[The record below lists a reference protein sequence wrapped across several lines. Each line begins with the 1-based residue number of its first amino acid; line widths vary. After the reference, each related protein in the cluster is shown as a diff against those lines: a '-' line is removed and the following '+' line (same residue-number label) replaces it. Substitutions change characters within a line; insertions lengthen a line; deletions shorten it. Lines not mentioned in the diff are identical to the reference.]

1 MLNPFI
7 DEKMIFR
14 NSTKY
19 INEGKEEGKGI
30 LYCGDIYTNPG
41 NCVCGTCD
49 GQCGPYDGCPCP
61 DCDLALSSLL
71 YSTGKMK
78 CGLCNKILRRINIY
92 HLKHL
97 QNKDISSRENFRCN
111 ICNQN
116 YYKNYIPLMHCSKCN
131 YIICPVCA
139 FSMITKNELNKTNEI
154 STSNNEIEKLKKENE
169 ILKKEN
175 QDLLFELFKANKLL
189 QEKQKNIIEN
199 NTLKKLDEENNSL
212 KYQLS
217 LKDNEINDLKTK
229 FQNISIEKP
238 KYNMDDIMVIY
249 FRPTDGSFHQGIKC
263 LPTDTFAEVE
273 EKLYKIFDDL
283 RDTNNMFTCNTFQIL
298 RFKKLS
304 ENKIKDGDE
313 IMLFKLE

>member
-154 STSNNEIEKLKKENE
+154 S
-169 ILKKEN
+169 
-175 QDLLFELFKANKLL
+175 LF
-189 QEKQKNIIEN
+189 
-199 NTLKKLDEENNSL
+199 T
-212 KYQLS
+212 
-217 LKDNEINDLKTK
+217 
-229 FQNISIEKP
+229 
-238 KYNMDDIMVIY
+238 
-249 FRPTDGSFHQGIKC
+249 
-263 LPTDTFAEVE
+263 
-273 EKLYKIFDDL
+273 
-283 RDTNNMFTCNTFQIL
+283 
-298 RFKKLS
+298 
-304 ENKIKDGDE
+304 
-313 IMLFKLE
+313 